1 MLASGNAGGGKF
13 LGAVDHGHWLL
24 FRDVALDAVGG
35 ATLKMASAGA
45 GGAVEL
51 RLDAVDGPL
60 LATVPVEVN
69 GQWEQ
74 FYERSATWTPVAGRH
89 DVYVRFLHPQQ
100 AGGMMNLDS
109 LHWNAIGDSR
119 DPGGDAVPR

>member
-1 MLASGNAGGGKF
+1 
-13 LGAVDHGHWLL
+13 
-24 FRDVALDAVGG
+24 
-35 ATLKMASAGA
+35 
-45 GGAVEL
+45 
-51 RLDAVDGPL
+51 
-60 LATVPVEVN
+60 VEVN

-89 DVYVRFLHPQQ
+89 DVFVRFLHPQQ

-109 LHWNAIGDSR
+109 LHWDAIRDSVGDSEGDPR